1 MNLHDTERQFIRYV
15 FSGFIAVAVHFAVLM
30 VLVESGQLPKTLA
43 SISFRMVS
51 FSLLGLQHPE
61 PNGSRRATPTSTFQH
76 RAGHSPVNY
85 LIQYHLVF
93 RSTGRHAEAF
103 GRYVTVTLVTLVV
116 NGVFFGYWCR

>member
-43 SISFRMVS
+43 SIVGFLCAV
-51 FSLLGLQHPE
+51 
-61 PNGSRRATPTSTFQH
+61 
-76 RAGHSPVNY
+76 PVNY